1 MSDKNLQDE
10 DMEYISS
17 DTLESIVDGIFAVA
31 MTILTFSIVVP
42 DMGQLTAA
50 GLPIYLEQLKS
61 QIFLFIVC
69 FIVLGN
75 NWITQREILSL
86 IEKTDKTLMII
97 TLALLLGVSLYPIII
112 TLVTNFGEEF
122 PIFVQYYHLTNLYMG
137 LILVLQWLYIV
148 SKRLHL
154 KISLDSSYIKNAKK
168 LFNND
173 MSIRTSGFETFYYPI
188 IIVISL
194 VVSFWYPQPSRYLY
208 ILIIFKPVLN
218 KINEKYYYRKVKE
231 IVNKSPYINKIS
243 SKFEE
248 LPEDE
253 KEYLKELGNN
263 LNSFD
268 SLEIED
274 RHRVIDIL
282 MELHPSLKG
291 RIEEFENIKKEN
303 PDFDSDD
310 TIEYCVKFKSL
321 VDFYKSL
328 DIDISKLRDD

>member
-1 MSDKNLQDE
+1 M
-10 DMEYISS
+10 
-17 DTLESIVDGIFAVA
+17 
-31 MTILTFSIVVP
+31 
-42 DMGQLTAA
+42 
-50 GLPIYLEQLKS
+50 
-61 QIFLFIVC
+61 
-69 FIVLGN
+69 
-75 NWITQREILSL
+75 
-86 IEKTDKTLMII
+86 
-97 TLALLLGVSLYPIII
+97 
-112 TLVTNFGEEF
+112 
-122 PIFVQYYHLTNLYMG
+122 
-137 LILVLQWLYIV
+137 
-148 SKRLHL
+148 
-154 KISLDSSYIKNAKK
+154 
-168 LFNND
+168 
-173 MSIRTSGFETFYYPI
+173 
-188 IIVISL
+188 
-194 VVSFWYPQPSRYLY
+194 
-208 ILIIFKPVLN
+208 LN

-291 RIEEFENIKKEN
+291 GIEEFENIKKEN
-303 PDFDSDD
+303 PNFDSDD
-310 TIEYCVKFKSL
+310 TIEYYVKFKSL